1 MVFQLTIGTLAFMNA
16 VGAISNRFIP
26 LSRMKVI
33 RVLGSISLGFAL
45 VTLTSVIVLAQIQ
58 PADKVSE
65 LEEFATALVTI
76 KSTQERE
83 RLLSQKKDLMTPDLR
98 KALIQKGNVHLAN
111 GQYSTAFDIY
121 GLAKNIAQQIGDTE
135 GVATAS
141 LDIGTVYYFQ
151 ANYPAALQHYREARE
166 LFTEITNNYESA
178 KALSGVGLIY
188 REQRRDADA
197 LNTFQQALTEFTALN
212 DRVEM
217 ANTLNSIGVIYYGQG
232 DFAAAADAFR
242 KSGDTLKSA
251 ENMARL
257 ADSLYMQGDYSAA
270 LDFYKQT
277 LSWVSPTEIGATIAA
292 LNGAANS
299 SYFQGDYEQALV
311 YFQKAIVL
319 QQKQPDKTGLAAS
332 LKGIG
337 NVHRS
342 RADFAAALENYFSSL
357 ALSEQ
362 MKAPIGTTLG
372 SIGLVRALQGDYVRA
387 LEYYNKAQKEFES
400 TANDVEKARVLSLIG
415 NAYYMQGNYESA
427 LASYQQALR
436 LREQMDDRSGEGDVL
451 AGMGST
457 FIRQKNYSDALD
469 HFQRALALFDSVGN
483 KESMGEVLTRV
494 AEAFLQQND
503 NTKALSAAESASTI
517 ARQVNN
523 PDLLWYADTLVG
535 KAHQRLD
542 HPTQAYQALTD
553 AVSVVESLRLR
564 PTTPGAQHNSS
575 LPYLSLVDYLM
586 SQHRPGEAFD
596 YAERAKVQTLFDLF
610 RNSNAL
616 TTKGLSA
623 AERTEEQRLIG
634 IVASLESQLDHE
646 SQARAST
653 EARRSTLK
661 ARLLETRAAYADF
674 RQKLFLIHPR
684 LKLDRGELP
693 PLKLEELRSL
703 VTDTSTALL
712 EYVVTE
718 NNTYLFVVTTEKDS
732 TPGRTKRPVTIELKV
747 YPLEVR
753 NYELTSKVRQFERQI
768 SERSPDYAALARE
781 LYDLLIKPA
790 EDQLVLKTKLVVVP
804 DGVLWRL
811 PFEAIQPL
819 PDHFVADQMQISYAT
834 SLSAL
839 REIQKQP
846 GRSSA
851 LSTFVGFGNPAL
863 SKTFRD
869 RVEVGYG
876 NTKLEPSLQQEE
888 EVRQLSMS
896 YGPART
902 RIFVGA
908 DASKERFK
916 VEAAHTDVLQFST
929 PALFDEASP
938 MSSFI
943 GLAAENSNQDDGFLQ
958 AREIVNLQTN
968 AQLVVLSSAQTP
980 TYLQGLAIPSESW
993 SWFIAGAPAMMVS
1006 RWEIEPTS
1014 RAKLLGRFYSNLKPK
1029 SGAAPSKTASLRASM
1044 ISLRRSSEYQHPY
1057 FWAGLALIGD
1067 AR

>member
-1 MVFQLTIGTLAFMNA
+1 MSA
-16 VGAISNRFIP
+16 VGSIGNRFWP

-33 RVLGSISLGFAL
+33 TVFGTIILGFVLL
-45 VTLTSVIVLAQIQ
+45 VLASVPVHAQIQ
-58 PADKVSE
+58 PTDKVSE

-98 KALIQKGNVHLAN
+98 KALIQKGNIHLAN

-121 GLAKNIAQQIGDTE
+121 GLAKNIARQIGDTE
-135 GVATAS
+135 GIATAS

-197 LNTFQQALTEFTALN
+197 LQTFQQALTEFTALN

-232 DFAAAADAFR
+232 DYAAAAEAFR
-242 KSGDTLKSA
+242 RSEDALKSA

-257 ADSLYMQGDYSAA
+257 ADSLYMQGDYAAA

-277 LSWVSPTEIGATIAA
+277 LSWLSPTEIGATIAA

-299 SYFQGDYEQALV
+299 SYFQGDYDQALE
-311 YFQKAIVL
+311 YFQRDIVL
-319 QQKQPDKTGLAAS
+319 QQKQPDKTGLAAA

-342 RADFAAALENYFSSL
+342 RGDYAAALENYFSSL

-362 MKAPIGTTLG
+362 MKGPVGTTLG

-387 LEYYNKAQKEFES
+387 LEYYIKAQKEFET
-400 TANDVEKARVLSLIG
+400 TANDIEKARVLSLIG

-427 LASYQQALR
+427 LISYQQALT
-436 LREQMDDRSGEGDVL
+436 LREQMNDMSGEGDVL
-451 AGMGST
+451 AGIGST
-457 FIRQKNYSDALD
+457 FIRKKNYSDALD
-469 HFQRALALFDSVGN
+469 HFQKALRLFESGGN

-494 AEAFLQQND
+494 SEAFLLQNE
-503 NTKALSAAESASTI
+503 NTKALSAAESAVTI

-523 PDLLWYADTLVG
+523 ADLLWYAQTLVG
-535 KAHQRLD
+535 KVHQRLD
-542 HPTQAYQALTD
+542 HTTQAYQALTD

-564 PTTPGAQHNSS
+564 PATAGGQHNSS

-610 RNSNAL
+610 RNSNAS

-623 AERTEEQRLIG
+623 AERKEEQRLAG
-634 IVASLESQLDHE
+634 TVASVEFQLDHE
-646 SQARAST
+646 SQARSST
-653 EARRSTLK
+653 EARRSSLTE
-661 ARLLETRAAYADF
+661 RLRQARAAYGDF
-674 RQKLFLIHPR
+674 HQKLYLTHR
-684 LKLDRGELP
+684 QLKLDRGELP

-703 VTDTSTALL
+703 VPDTSTALL

-718 NNTYLFVVTTEKDS
+718 NNTYLFVVTTEKAAK
-732 TPGRTKRPVTIELKV
+732 TRKNERPATIELRV

-753 NYELTSKVRQFERQI
+753 NYELTSKVRQLEQQI
-768 SERSPDYAALARE
+768 SERSPDYAALTRE

-790 EDQLVLKTKLVVVP
+790 DDQIVLKTKLVVVP

-811 PFEAIQPL
+811 PFEALQPL
-819 PDHFVADQMQISYAT
+819 PDHFVADQMQISYAP
-834 SLSAL
+834 SLTAL

-846 GRSSA
+846 HRSSA
-851 LSTFVGFGNPAL
+851 SPTFVGFANPAF
-863 SKTFRD
+863 SKAFRD
-869 RVEVGYG
+869 RVEVGYA
-876 NTKLEPSLQQEE
+876 NTKLEHSLQQEE
-888 EVRQLSMS
+888 EIRQLSTI
-896 YGPART
+896 YGTERNRVFAGT
-902 RIFVGA
+902 N
-908 DASKERFK
+908 ASEERFK
-916 VEAAHTDVLQFST
+916 VEASHAGVLHFSA
-929 PALFDEASP
+929 PAIFDEASP

-943 GLAAENSNQDDGFLQ
+943 GLAAGNANQDDGFLQ
-958 AREIVNLQTN
+958 AREIVNLQTT

-980 TYLQGLAIPSESW
+980 TYLQGLTIPSESW
-993 SWFIAGAPAMMVS
+993 SWFVAGSPLILIN
-1006 RWEIEPTS
+1006 RWDIESTA
-1014 RAKLLGRFYSNLKPK
+1014 RAKLLSRFYFNLKTK
-1029 SGAAPSKTASLRASM
+1029 SGAPLTKTAFLHNSM
-1044 ISLRRSSEYQHPY
+1044 MSMRRSPEYQHPY
-1057 FWAGLALIGD
+1057 YWASFALIGD